1 MTFRTTARMAGLAA
15 VALFVAVVPAGAA
28 HAAPPTVNV
37 RDYGAV
43 GKGST
48 LDDDAI
54 DGPPT
59 SG

>member
-1 MTFRTTARMAGLAA
+1 MAGLAA